1 MRKEGKQEA
10 IQLLFY
16 LVACKN
22 RKKMLMGEVICENK
36 RNFSFSSSRKKK
48 LLKQFPFFP
57 SFEKE
62 IDEKN
67 SFLLKQLAKE
77 FCRYFYVRRPRIT
90 SQTTQR
96 RSKKSIN
103 QLSHHI
109 YSVNKAHLKK
119 TIKGQSHVVIV
130 LNTNILNS
138 LL

>member
-1 MRKEGKQEA
+1 MK
-10 IQLLFY
+10 
-16 LVACKN
+16 
-22 RKKMLMGEVICENK
+22 
-36 RNFSFSSSRKKK
+36 SSAKIKGIFRSPPPEKK

-119 TIKGQSHVVIV
+119 TIKGQCHVVIV